1 MLIWAIPRYSKGVLL
16 IPVHWQ
22 RLWPKISL
30 TNPLQSRF
38 SVPSIPW
45 SLRNGQKSFK
55 MHGYHRIE
63 LWEPTAEIS
72 NHIQDP
78 AFSDLCYAGVTRSLI
93 TESFCVGYSPSHARN
108 SFTLTKQ
115 SWYEGASF
123 LRSIWSLWLAK
134 FGIGLQSF
142 SISKRRFEDTKHAFS
157 AAKGGRKMLGF

>member
-1 MLIWAIPRYSKGVLL
+1 MLMGVVWAIPRYSKGVLL

-78 AFSDLCYAGVTRSLI
+78 AFSDLCYAEVTRSLI
-93 TESFCVGYSPSHARN
+93 TESFCVGYSPSMPGTHSPWPNNRE
-108 SFTLTKQ
+108 TKKGPFKV
-115 SWYEGASF
+115 WGY
-123 LRSIWSLWLAK
+123 
-134 FGIGLQSF
+134 
-142 SISKRRFEDTKHAFS
+142 KHSFS
-157 AAKGGRKMLGF
+157 AAFGGRKILGFWDSQNEWFPM